1 MSKKLNIMSFAVD
14 PDMQDLI
21 KKCSLEDGIS
31 SSKLLRNLVDRYL
44 LNKDKTI
51 IIEYDEETIP
61 VVLRIPVKLRGDS
74 RLKDWL
80 KAKSEAIANKL
91 APE

>member
-1 MSKKLNIMSFAVD
+1 MSKKLNIMSFAVE

-21 KKCSLEDGIS
+21 KKYALEDGVS
-31 SSKLLRNLVDRYL
+31 SSKLIRNLVDKYL
-44 LNKDKTI
+44 LNKDKVTI
-51 IIEYDEETIP
+51 IDHSDEYIP
-61 VVLRIPVKLRGDS
+61 VVLKIPVKLRGDS